1 MPVCDTHRA
10 DSEGDTGGRGR
21 DEMMA
26 LLVLGAA
33 QLALAAAAE
42 WDEAKLYG
50 PGPTALPNLEGT
62 WAGADGEAF
71 ALRADPQRPLN
82 TTFLRECAGGAPCGS
97 CRQQAVHDYDT
108 RELQRIS
115 LDCGAA
121 GTGTVQSESSV
132 VMADGQRWERR
143 DTALPQK
150 YVEVPHAAIGCAS
163 MSSCITGGGGCTTV
177 PYPGSGVKQC
187 YWVGADAAKAGCGS
201 WAECLGFWCGAQT
214 VPGSNS
220 SWCWARDSTIP
231 LTDPAWKDG
240 TAYIKSSAEKIHTV
254 HMVYMNHVS
263 SFLSHLPGALL
274 RAHGVLTTAGPFAV
288 RRGLHRVHK
297 RCRQHVYARL
307 LQAGRCDCAQHAERH
322 LIPGPV
328 HLHDAHLAHG
338 ALFELPVSGKAH
350 AAELRASWSLHGRDG
365 GLAAVS
371 ERS

>member
-1 MPVCDTHRA
+1 
-10 DSEGDTGGRGR
+10 
-21 DEMMA
+21 MMA

-71 ALRADPQRPLN
+71 ALRSDPQRPLN
-82 TTFLRECAGGAPCGS
+82 TTYLRECAGGAPCGS

-108 RELQRIS
+108 RELRRIS

-177 PYPGSGVKQC
+177 PYPGTGVKQC

-201 WAECLGFWCGAQT
+201 WAECLGFWCGAQV

-263 SFLSHLPGALL
+263 SFSSHLPGALL

-297 RCRQHVYARL
+297 RCRQHLYARL
-307 LQAGRCDCAQHAERH
+307 LQAGRCDCA
-322 LIPGPV
+322 
-328 HLHDAHLAHG
+328 
-338 ALFELPVSGKAH
+338 
-350 AAELRASWSLHGRDG
+350 
-365 GLAAVS
+365 
-371 ERS
+371 